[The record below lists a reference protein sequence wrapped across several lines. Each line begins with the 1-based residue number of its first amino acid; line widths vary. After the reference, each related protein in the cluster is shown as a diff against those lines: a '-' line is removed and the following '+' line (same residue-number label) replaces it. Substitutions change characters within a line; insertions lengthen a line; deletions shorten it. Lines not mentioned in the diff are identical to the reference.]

1 MKKLNVYLIIILIT
15 FLTGCDRDK
24 DSSTKKDVLP
34 PITQEGKN
42 TFGCKVNGEVW
53 VPQSGFL
60 INALTSSYQSNVFI
74 LDAKRETEELDEEIF
89 YSGFFDAVGSYS
101 LPNANHTV
109 EFNKVINSIL
119 HYYYVDTIN
128 SGVVTITKLDTTEGI
143 IAGTFYF
150 DAIDTTTNEVLHVTD
165 GRFDVKY

>member
-1 MKKLNVYLIIILIT
+1 MKKLNVYLIIILIA
-15 FLTGCDRDK
+15 FLTGCERDK
-24 DSSTKKDVLP
+24 DSTAKKDVLP

-60 INALTSSYQSNVFI
+60 INALISSYQSNVFI
-74 LDAKRETEELDEEIF
+74 LSAKRETDSIDDKLY
-89 YSGFFDAVGSYS
+89 YSAYLLQSGSYTFNDQYQIINYRDYFGAGIQEFIIDS
-101 LPNANHTV
+101 LHT
-109 EFNKVINSIL
+109 
-119 HYYYVDTIN
+119 
-128 SGVVTITKLDTTEGI
+128 GVMNISKLDTTEGI

-150 DAIDTTTNEVLHVTD
+150 DAIDTTTNEVVHVTD